1 MHMNG
6 FYLSPDP
13 QALPHAAFL
22 SPEPHALPQAAFL
35 SEEPQAL
42 PQGAPACALFVF
54 HPAKFFSAIC
64 MTSFIF
70 DTGFPPPLCD
80 HYAPSHIYLQV
91 RTFFCG
97 YAPKSNYC
105 IFSHVTL

>member
-1 MHMNG
+1 
-6 FYLSPDP
+6 
-13 QALPHAAFL
+13 L

-70 DTGFPPPLCD
+70 DAGLPSPLCI
-80 HYAPSHIYLQV
+80 HYAPSLDSLQV
-91 RTFFCG
+91 RTFFFG
-97 YAPKSNYC
+97 YAPQGNNYTFIRHFKKIKS
-105 IFSHVTL
+105 